1 MKDKLD
7 VVKGSGNVFRDFDYQ
22 NADVEQLKS
31 KLAANIIRV
40 LDAKK
45 LSVRMAA
52 TKTGFDHADFSRIRN
67 VELGRFTIDRLV
79 TVLNRLNQRVEI
91 RVTPGPGLHRQSA

>member
-7 VVKGSGNVFRDFDYQ
+7 IVKGSGNVFRDFGYQ

-31 KLAANIIRV
+31 QLAADIIRV
-40 LDAKK
+40 LDEQE
-45 LSVRMAA
+45 LSGRMAA
-52 TKTGFDHADFSRIRN
+52 AKTGFDHADFSRIRN

-79 TVLNRLNQRVEI
+79 TVLNRLNQHVEI
-91 RVTPGPGLHRQSA
+91 RVTPVHGHHRQSA

>member
-1 MKDKLD
+1 LL
-7 VVKGSGNVFRDFDYQ
+7 VKGSGNVFRDFGYK

-31 KLAANIIRV
+31 QLAANIIRV
-40 LDAKK
+40 LDTQK

-52 TKTGFDHADFSRIRN
+52 TKTGFNYADFSRIRN

-79 TVLNRLNQRVEI
+79 TVLNRLNQHVEI
-91 RVTPGPGLHRQSA
+91 RVTPVHGVHQQSA